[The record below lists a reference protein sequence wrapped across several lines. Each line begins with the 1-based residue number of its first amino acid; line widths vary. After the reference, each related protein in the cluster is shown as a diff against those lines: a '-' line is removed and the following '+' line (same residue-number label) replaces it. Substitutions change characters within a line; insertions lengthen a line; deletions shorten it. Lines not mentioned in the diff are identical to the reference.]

1 VRIFWREPRSET
13 ASHKKTMR
21 QFPQKRRRLK
31 LSAEEYGLLR
41 KQALQR
47 DAWRCQ
53 ICGSPKDLQVHHLT
67 KRSRLGDDVLDN
79 LITLCAP
86 CHDLQYHCPSG
97 ST

>member
-1 VRIFWREPRSET
+1 VRIFWREPMSEM

-21 QFPQKRRRLK
+21 QFRQKRPRLK
-31 LSAEEYGLLR
+31 LSAEEYSLLR

-86 CHDLQYHCPSG
+86 CHDLQHRPSG